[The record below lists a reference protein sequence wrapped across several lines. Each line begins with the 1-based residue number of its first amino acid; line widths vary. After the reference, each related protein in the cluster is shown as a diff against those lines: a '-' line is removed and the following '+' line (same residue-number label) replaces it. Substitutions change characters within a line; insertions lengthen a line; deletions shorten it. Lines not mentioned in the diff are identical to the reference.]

1 MLEFQ
6 RSITGELRGDYG
18 YMIYELLNGSWR
30 VEKDRRIIGVENT
43 RAKAIKLANK
53 HYAESKKGSQNND

>member
-1 MLEFQ
+1 MIDFQ

-30 VEKDRRIIGVENT
+30 VEKDQNILCVAQTKKE
-43 RAKAIKLANK
+43 AIKFANE
-53 HYAESKKGSQNND
+53 HYASSKQGNGQ